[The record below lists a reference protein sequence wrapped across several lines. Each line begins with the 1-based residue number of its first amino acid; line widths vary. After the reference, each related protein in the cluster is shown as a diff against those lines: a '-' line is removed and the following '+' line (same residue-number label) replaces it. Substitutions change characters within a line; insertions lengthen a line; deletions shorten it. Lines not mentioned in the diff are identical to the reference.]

1 MKDRSLGF
9 SLAAAQ
15 LYGVPRLPTVV
26 DMSFLLT
33 CPLVAAPEGQAVFF
47 PASYNFAWAAAVV
60 AVVAGVIWMIV
71 TVVRSP
77 LTGVAKASWIA
88 VAIALPLVG
97 VVAWFVLG
105 RDARLSGT
113 GSVS

>member
-1 MKDRSLGF
+1 
-9 SLAAAQ
+9 
-15 LYGVPRLPTVV
+15 
-26 DMSFLLT
+26 MSFLLT
-33 CPLVAAPEGQAVFF
+33 GPLVAAPEGQAVFF

-71 TVVRSP
+71 TVIRSP
-77 LTGVAKASWIA
+77 LTGLAKALWIA

-105 RDARLSGT
+105 RDARRSGA
-113 GSVS
+113 GSAS

>member
-1 MKDRSLGF
+1 ML
-9 SLAAAQ
+9 
-15 LYGVPRLPTVV
+15 
-26 DMSFLLT
+26 
-33 CPLVAAPEGQAVFF
+33 F
-47 PASYNFAWAAAVV
+47 PASYDFAWAAAVV

-97 VVAWFVLG
+97 VIAWFALG
-105 RDARLSGT
+105 RDTRRSGA
-113 GSVS
+113 GSAS

>member
-1 MKDRSLGF
+1 
-9 SLAAAQ
+9 
-15 LYGVPRLPTVV
+15 
-26 DMSFLLT
+26 MSFLLAG
-33 CPLVAAPEGQAVFF
+33 PLVAASEGQAVFF

-71 TVVRSP
+71 TVIRSP
-77 LTGVAKASWIA
+77 LTRLAKALWIA

-105 RDARLSGT
+105 RDARRSSV
-113 GSVS
+113 GSAS